1 LTPQWHFEDYSSLA
15 LRGTPARPQERRVIT
30 RCRARNARAAL
41 LAALLVSSGC
51 AQLMEPSFEPAAE
64 PGSLGALDRDYDRT
78 KWRWVKNVDG
88 RLLLSHTQV
97 PKCFINPQPDQ
108 DFNDP
113 GFTLKREEKSIGS
126 GRYEVVNVYDKD
138 QFWEAVYLRSGTTT
152 PLLGVYAEGACR
164 DEAER
169 ILDAHEKTLAKQA
182 EK

>member
-1 LTPQWHFEDYSSLA
+1 LTLQWDINEDRVLA
-15 LRGTPARPQERRVIT
+15 LRLTPACTQKPCTLTRR
-30 RCRARNARAAL
+30 RFRNARAAL
-41 LAALLVSSGC
+41 LAALFLATGC
-51 AQLMEPSFEPAAE
+51 AQLSQPSFELAAE

-108 DFNDP
+108 DFSDS
-113 GFTLKREEKSIGS
+113 GFTLKREERSIGS
-126 GRYEVVNVYDKD
+126 GRYDVVNVYDND

-152 PLLGVYAEGACR
+152 PLLGVYSEGACR

-169 ILDAHEKTLAKQA
+169 ILDTHEKALAKQA